1 VVKDE
6 LRKTIEEIGIEEF
19 KSRLFDGF
27 KIETAA
33 KDALI
38 TSLLCGHH
46 ILLLGPPGSGKT
58 TLANKIANILSD
70 IEVVEGCPLNC
81 LPQEPSCPWCARK
94 KAQGLPLSVT
104 ILKGKDRIK
113 RVQGSGGLA
122 KEDLIGDIDIE
133 VALAEGLHSPKA
145 FVPGKLL
152 RANHGVLLIDF
163 IDRVPE
169 RVLNSVLYPLQG
181 EAISIGPLEEMLS
194 LDMLVVGTGES
205 EMLEAVSLDMADCF
219 DVIRLDYINNP
230 EVQKEIVLDNLPE
243 NGCKADTLDKVIEVI
258 NRTRKHE
265 EVVRGVSTRGM
276 INYAAISC
284 SSKHIENETVLKQGA
299 LISLPHRLKL
309 PLEAD
314 TPEKRTA
321 IINEIMAETFGEAK
335 EEEIV
340 SLSRDTLEDLVEEL
354 VREDSFRIPLKY
366 GAFDFLLQKV
376 KKMSDTKLS
385 LVYSQ
390 MRQKLV
396 ELYPERYGG
405 LTLEELELLDKIRKD
420 DSMSAAIRNQLDADA
435 LEETLKALENRG
447 VLEENES
454 GWGLSQK
461 GLTFLLQ
468 GLTPKLLID
477 KYTHGYGKHSAG
489 KQSNVGEGRVVG
501 TRHFHFGDRYRD
513 ISLKETIR
521 EAIRNRHKELVREDI
536 KVVTKEIRT
545 KMNIVLLVDLSG
557 TMHQLQKLW
566 YAKQSA
572 IALSLAASYYGDN
585 VGVVGFS
592 NLAETVSGLSKN
604 TYKITRKVLDL
615 ELHEN
620 AFTNIGFSIKKA
632 YSLLAHYPKGKA
644 RQHIILVSDGDAT
657 APHPS
662 PQKYALTQASIAS
675 RRAITI
681 STACIAQ
688 QSCSPDLMQKIAK
701 IGRGRTYYV
710 GADELPSTILRETLS
725 VHAA

>member
-1 VVKDE
+1 VVRDE
-6 LRKTIEEIGIEEF
+6 LRKTIEEIGAEEF

-46 ILLLGPPGSGKT
+46 ILILGPPGSGKT
-58 TLANKIANILSD
+58 TLANKIVNILSD
-70 IEVVEGCPLNC
+70 IEVVDGCPLNC
-81 LPQEPSCPWCARK
+81 LPQDASCPWCTDK
-94 KAQGLPLSVT
+94 KAQGISLSVT
-104 ILKGKDRIK
+104 KLKGKDRIR
-113 RVQGSGGLA
+113 RVQGSGGLV

-133 VALAEGLHSPKA
+133 IALAEGLHSPRA
-145 FVPGKLL
+145 FMPGKLL

-181 EAISIGPLEEMLS
+181 DSVTIGPLEEMLP
-194 LDMLVVGTGES
+194 LDILVVGTGER
-205 EMLEAVSLDMADCF
+205 EMLEAVSLDLADCF

-230 EVQKEIVLDNLPE
+230 EFQKEIVLDNLPE
-243 NGCKADTLDKVIEVI
+243 DGCKANTLDKVIDIV

-265 EVVRGVSTRGM
+265 EVLRGVSTRGM

-284 SSKHIENETVLKQGA
+284 SSKNVDDETVLRKGA
-299 LISLPHRLKL
+299 LISLPHRLKM

-321 IINEIMAETFGEAK
+321 IVNEIIADAFGEVK

-340 SLSRDTLEDLVEEL
+340 SLSRETIEDLVEEL

-376 KKMSDTKLS
+376 KKLSETKLS
-385 LVYSQ
+385 LIYSQ
-390 MRQKLV
+390 MRQKMV

-405 LTLEELELLDKIRKD
+405 LTLEELELIDKVRKD
-420 DSMSAAIRNQLDADA
+420 DSMSASLRNQLDADA
-435 LEETLKALENRG
+435 LEEIFKTLENKG
-447 VLEENES
+447 IIEQDAT

-468 GLTPKLLID
+468 GLTPKLFVD
-477 KYTHGYGKHSAG
+477 KYTYGYGKHSAG
-489 KQSNVGEGRVVG
+489 RQSNVGEGRIVG

-513 ISLKETIR
+513 ISLRETIR
-521 EAIRNRHKELVREDI
+521 EAIRNRHHELKREDI
-536 KVVTKEIRT
+536 KVVTQEIRT

-585 VGVVGFS
+585 VGVVAFS
-592 NLAETVSGLSKN
+592 NMAETVSGLSKN

-620 AFTNIGFSIKKA
+620 AFTNIGFGVKKA

-662 PQKYALTQASIAS
+662 PQKYALSQAAIAS

-701 IGRGRTYYV
+701 IGKGRTYFV
-710 GADELPSTILRETLS
+710 GAEELPSTILRETLS